1 MEMDQKEHNK
11 YDISYRQMLTRLPKL
26 YRFMAKYKW
35 LILGLAFFDILSN
48 MIITVPPLII
58 QYAVDEIIP
67 LKDIFSLNVFFA
79 TITILFIVFS
89 GLFLGHIYIRWYLQY
104 NIRKDIREKLFNALL
119 LKSPI
124 FYSKRVSGEIT
135 SRMNND
141 VGSVSYLASDAFF
154 DFFNAFLKIFFS
166 LSMLFYL
173 SWKITIAILI
183 LIGLQ
188 YIFVTVVMNFFKKY
202 RKRTSEK
209 WGRLLGYLQEV
220 LSNIKIVMAF
230 GNENYES
237 SRHLRKSREY
247 IKDSI
252 KLGITNRMFE
262 VIGTLFWHAFYV
274 TIIVYGLNLL
284 TKNEISLGV
293 LIAFVMLVRN
303 LFEPIFELSGTM
315 IFVISAFVSIDRI
328 YEYIEYPD
336 ELHVADEPEEID
348 NTKGEIE
355 FENTVFR
362 YEKDKDKIALN
373 GLNIRIED
381 GQSVALVGPS
391 GAGKST
397 VINLILRFYDPESG
411 CVRFNGKDIRNLSVD
426 EYRKNISI
434 VFQDALLFNDTIMN
448 NLKYADLDA
457 TREQVEKACK
467 DADILGFINELP
479 LKFDTVI
486 GERGLKLSG
495 GQRQRL
501 SIARALLKDPKILIL
516 DEATAS
522 IDSVSENVIQEAIE
536 RIMKHRTTIIIAH
549 RLTTIVGVDKIIVLE
564 NGRVVESGPHSE
576 LLAKHGVY
584 HKLWTTQMKD
594 NDSEIIF

>member
-1 MEMDQKEHNK
+1 MTEKEHNK
-11 YDISYRQMLTRLPKL
+11 YDITYRQMLTRLPKL
-26 YRFMAKYKW
+26 YKFMAKYKW
-35 LILGLAFFDILSN
+35 LILGLAFFDIISN
-48 MIITVPPLII
+48 LIITVPPLII
-58 QYAVDEIIP
+58 QYSVDELIP
-67 LKDIFSLNVFFA
+67 LKDIFSLNVFFIA
-79 TITILFIVFS
+79 VSVLFVVFS

-173 SWKITIAILI
+173 SWKITLAILL

-188 YIFVTVVMNFFKKY
+188 YVCVTIIMNFFKKY
-202 RKRTSEK
+202 RKLTSEK
-209 WGRLLGYLQEV
+209 WGRMLGYLQEI

-237 SRHLRKSREY
+237 SRHLRKSRDY

-262 VIGTLFWHAFYV
+262 VVGTLFWHAFYV

-284 TKNEISLGV
+284 TDGEISLGI
-293 LIAFVMLVRN
+293 LLAFVMLVRN

-336 ELHVADEPEEID
+336 ELKVSDNPEKID
-348 NTKGEIE
+348 TSKGELE
-355 FENTVFR
+355 FKNVKFR
-362 YEKDKDKIALN
+362 YEKEKDKIALN
-373 GLNIRIED
+373 GVDLKIED

-411 CVRFNGKDIRNLSVD
+411 TLLFNGKDVKNLNVD
-426 EYRKNISI
+426 EYRNLISI

-448 NLKYADLDA
+448 NLKYADLNA
-457 TREQVEKACK
+457 TKEQVEKACR
-467 DADILGFINELP
+467 DADIYEFINELP

-522 IDSVSENVIQEAIE
+522 IDSISENVIQAAIE
-536 RIMKHRTTIIIAH
+536 KIMKDRTTIIIAH
-549 RLTTIVGVDKIIVLE
+549 RLTTIAKVDKIIVFE
-564 NGRVVESGPHSE
+564 SGKVVEVGSHSE
-576 LLAKHGVY
+576 LLSKQGLY

-594 NDSEIIF
+594 NNDEIVF

>member
-1 MEMDQKEHNK
+1 
-11 YDISYRQMLTRLPKL
+11 
-26 YRFMAKYKW
+26 
-35 LILGLAFFDILSN
+35 
-48 MIITVPPLII
+48 
-58 QYAVDEIIP
+58 
-67 LKDIFSLNVFFA
+67 
-79 TITILFIVFS
+79 
-89 GLFLGHIYIRWYLQY
+89 
-104 NIRKDIREKLFNALL
+104 
-119 LKSPI
+119 
-124 FYSKRVSGEIT
+124 
-135 SRMNND
+135 
-141 VGSVSYLASDAFF
+141 
-154 DFFNAFLKIFFS
+154 
-166 LSMLFYL
+166 
-173 SWKITIAILI
+173 
-183 LIGLQ
+183 
-188 YIFVTVVMNFFKKY
+188 
-202 RKRTSEK
+202 
-209 WGRLLGYLQEV
+209 
-220 LSNIKIVMAF
+220 
-230 GNENYES
+230 
-237 SRHLRKSREY
+237 
-247 IKDSI
+247 
-252 KLGITNRMFE
+252 
-262 VIGTLFWHAFYV
+262 
-274 TIIVYGLNLL
+274 
-284 TKNEISLGV
+284 
-293 LIAFVMLVRN
+293 
-303 LFEPIFELSGTM
+303 
-315 IFVISAFVSIDRI
+315 
-328 YEYIEYPD
+328 
-336 ELHVADEPEEID
+336 
-348 NTKGEIE
+348 
-355 FENTVFR
+355 
-362 YEKDKDKIALN
+362 
-373 GLNIRIED
+373 
-381 GQSVALVGPS
+381 VGPS

>member
-1 MEMDQKEHNK
+1 
-11 YDISYRQMLTRLPKL
+11 
-26 YRFMAKYKW
+26 MAKYKW
-35 LILGLAFFDILSN
+35 LVVTLIFFY
-48 MIITVPPLII
+48 IINNVLITLPPLII

-67 LKDIFSLNVFFA
+67 LKDIYSLNIFFA
-79 TITILFIVFS
+79 AITIMFIAFS
-89 GLFLGHIYIRWYLQY
+89 GIILGHIYIRWYLQY

-154 DFFNAFLKIFFS
+154 DFFNAFLKITFS
-166 LSMLFYL
+166 MMMLFYL
-173 SWKITIAILI
+173 SWKITLAVLV
-183 LIGLQ
+183 LIGIQ
-188 YIFVTVVMNFFKKY
+188 YVCVTIVMNFFKKY

-209 WGRLLGYLQEV
+209 WGRLLGFLQEV

-230 GNENYES
+230 GNENYEA
-237 SRHLRKSREY
+237 SRHLKKTREY

-252 KLGITNRMFE
+252 KLGVTNRMFE
-262 VIGTLFWHAFYV
+262 VVATIFWHAFYV
-274 TIIVYGLNLL
+274 TIIVYGIRLL
-284 TKNEISLGV
+284 TDNEISLGI

-315 IFVISAFVSIDRI
+315 IFTISAFVSIDRI

-336 ELHVADEPEEID
+336 ELNVAENPESID
-348 NTKGEIE
+348 NNRGEIH
-355 FENTVFR
+355 FENVKFR
-362 YEKDKDKIALN
+362 YEKKKEKIALN
-373 GLNIRIED
+373 DVSFKIED
-381 GQSVALVGPS
+381 GESVAIVGPS

-397 VINLILRFYDPESG
+397 IINLILRFYDPEEG
-411 CVRFNGKDIRNLSVD
+411 CVYFNGKKITNLEVD

-434 VFQDALLFNDTIMN
+434 VFQDALLFNDTIMKN
-448 NLKYADLDA
+448 IIYADLDA
-457 TREQVEKACK
+457 TKEQVERACK
-467 DADILGFINELP
+467 DADILDFINELP

-522 IDSVSENVIQEAIE
+522 IDSISENVIQEAIE
-536 RIMKHRTTIIIAH
+536 KIMNDRTTIIIAH
-549 RLTTIVGVDKIIVLE
+549 RLTTIVGVDRIIVME
-564 NGRVVESGPHSE
+564 NGKVAETGTHAE
-576 LLAKHGVY
+576 LLAEHGVY
-584 HKLWTTQMKD
+584 HKLWTTQMKE
-594 NDSEIIF
+594 NESEIIF

>member
-1 MEMDQKEHNK
+1 MEKEHNK

-35 LILGLAFFDILSN
+35 LILGLAFFDIISN
-48 MIITVPPLII
+48 MIITVPPLVI
-58 QYAVDEIIP
+58 QYSVDEIIP
-67 LKDIFSLNVFFA
+67 LKDIFSLNIFFTA
-79 TITILFIVFS
+79 VTILFIVFS
-89 GLFLGHIYIRWYLQY
+89 GLFIGHIYIRWHLQY
-104 NIRKDIREKLFNALL
+104 NIRKDIRERLFNALL

-154 DFFNAFLKIFFS
+154 DFFNAFLKVFFS
-166 LSMLFYL
+166 LTMLFYL
-173 SWKITIAILI
+173 SWKITVAILI

-188 YIFVTVVMNFFKKY
+188 YIFVTIVMNFFKKY

-209 WGRLLGYLQEV
+209 WGRLLGFLQEI

-237 SRHLRKSREY
+237 ARHLKKSRDY

-252 KLGITNRMFE
+252 SLGITHRMFE
-262 VIGTLFWHAFYV
+262 VVATIFWHAFYV
-274 TIIVYGLNLL
+274 TIIVYGIKLL
-284 TKNEISLGV
+284 TGSEITLGV
-293 LIAFVMLVRN
+293 LLAFIMLVRN

-336 ELHVADEPEEID
+336 ELTVADKPEKTD
-348 NTKGEIE
+348 STKGEIG
-355 FENTVFR
+355 FNDVVFR
-362 YEKDKDKIALN
+362 YEKEKDKIALN
-373 GLNIRIED
+373 GVSFKIED
-381 GQSVALVGPS
+381 GQSVAIVGPS

-397 VINLILRFYDPESG
+397 IVNLILRFYDPESG
-411 CVRFNGKDIRNLSVD
+411 TVSFNGSDIKALDID

-457 TREQVEKACK
+457 TKERVEKACR
-467 DADILGFINELP
+467 DADIYDFINELP
-479 LKFDTVI
+479 LRFDTVI

-522 IDSVSENVIQEAIE
+522 IDSISENVIQEAIE
-536 RIMKHRTTIIIAH
+536 KIMGDRTMIIIAH
-549 RLTTIVGVDKIIVLE
+549 RLTTIVGVDRIIVME
-564 NGRVVESGPHSE
+564 NGQVAETGTHTE
-576 LLAKHGVY
+576 LLALHGVY
-584 HKLWTTQMKD
+584 HRLWTTQMKE
-594 NDSEIIF
+594 NENEIVF

>member
-1 MEMDQKEHNK
+1 MKENNK
-11 YDISYRQMLTRLPKL
+11 YDITYKQMLTRLPKL

-35 LILGLAFFDILSN
+35 IILTLAFFDIISN
-48 MIITVPPLII
+48 LLITLPPLFI
-58 QYAVDEIIP
+58 QYCVDELIP
-67 LKDIFSLNVFFA
+67 LKDVFSLNAFFII
-79 TITILFIVFS
+79 ITIMFLVFS

-104 NIRKDIREKLFNALL
+104 NIRKDIREKLFSALL

-154 DFFNAFLKIFFS
+154 DFFNAFLKITFS
-166 LSMLFYL
+166 LTMLFYL
-173 SWKITIAILI
+173 SWKITIAVLV

-188 YIFVTVVMNFFKKY
+188 YIFVTIVMNFFKKY

-230 GNENYES
+230 GNENYEA

-284 TKNEISLGV
+284 IKDEISLGI
-293 LIAFVMLVRN
+293 LLAFIMLVRN

-336 ELHVADEPEEID
+336 ELDIAEYPEEID
-348 NTKGEIE
+348 STKGEIE
-355 FENTVFR
+355 FVNVGFK
-362 YEKDKDKIALN
+362 YEIGKDKTALN
-373 GLNIRIED
+373 GVDLKIEN

-397 VINLILRFYDPESG
+397 VINLILRFYDPQSG
-411 CVRFNGKDIRNLSVD
+411 SVLFNGKDIKKLDVDQYRN
-426 EYRKNISI
+426 NISI
-434 VFQDALLFNDTIMN
+434 VFQDALLFNDTILN
-448 NLKYADLDA
+448 NLKYANLDA
-457 TREQVEKACK
+457 TPEQVTKACR
-467 DADILGFINELP
+467 DADILDFINDLP
-479 LKFDTVI
+479 LKFETVI

-522 IDSVSENVIQEAIE
+522 IDSISENVIQEAIE
-536 RIMKHRTTIIIAH
+536 KIMKHRTTVIIAH

-584 HKLWTTQMKD
+584 HKLWTTQMKEEEK
-594 NDSEIIF
+594 EILF

>member
-1 MEMDQKEHNK
+1 MAEKEHNK
-11 YDISYRQMLTRLPKL
+11 YDISYKQMLTRLPKL

-35 LILGLAFFDILSN
+35 LIMGLAFFDVISN
-48 MIITVPPLII
+48 LIITVPPLII

-67 LKDIFSLNVFFA
+67 LKDIFSLNIFF
-79 TITILFIVFS
+79 TSITILFIVFS

-119 LKSPI
+119 LKSPV
-124 FYSKRVSGEIT
+124 FYAKRVSGEIT

-173 SWKITIAILI
+173 SWKITIAVLVLI
-183 LIGLQ
+183 ALQ
-188 YIFVTVVMNFFKKY
+188 YVCVTVVMNFFKRY

-230 GNENYES
+230 GNENYEA
-237 SRHLRKSREY
+237 SRHLKKSREY
-247 IKDSI
+247 IRDSI

-262 VIGTLFWHAFYV
+262 VLGTLFWHGFYV

-284 TKNEISLGV
+284 TGNEISLGV
-293 LIAFVMLVRN
+293 LIAFIMLVRN

-336 ELHVADEPEEID
+336 ELHIEQEPEQID
-348 NTKGEIE
+348 EKRGEIE
-355 FENTVFR
+355 FEDIVFR
-362 YEKDKDKIALN
+362 YEKEKNKLALN
-373 GLNIRIED
+373 SVSIKIED
-381 GQSVALVGPS
+381 GKSVAIVGPS

-397 VINLILRFYDPESG
+397 IVNLILRFYDPESG
-411 CVRFNGKDIRNLSVD
+411 TVRFNGTDIRKLDIDS
-426 EYRKNISI
+426 YRNKISI

-457 TREQVEKACK
+457 TREQVERACR
-467 DADILGFINELP
+467 DADILNFINELP
-479 LKFDTVI
+479 MKFDTVI

-501 SIARALLKDPKILIL
+501 SIARALLKNPKILIL

-536 RIMKHRTTIIIAH
+536 KIMGDRTTIIIAH
-549 RLTTIVGVDKIIVLE
+549 RLTTIVGVDRIIVLE
-564 NGRVVESGPHSE
+564 NGKVAETGTHSE

-584 HKLWTTQMKD
+584 HKLWTTQMKE
-594 NDSEIIF
+594 NESEIIF

>member
-1 MEMDQKEHNK
+1 MMHKEHNK
-11 YDISYRQMLTRLPKL
+11 YDISYRQMLTRVPKL

-35 LILGLAFFDILSN
+35 LVVTLIFFYIINNIL
-48 MIITVPPLII
+48 ITLPPLII

-67 LKDIFSLNVFFA
+67 LKDIYSLNIFFA
-79 TITILFIVFS
+79 AITVMFIAFS
-89 GLFLGHIYIRWYLQY
+89 GIILGHIYIRWYLQY

-154 DFFNAFLKIFFS
+154 DFFNAFLKILFS
-166 LSMLFYL
+166 MMMLFYL
-173 SWKITIAILI
+173 SWKITLAVLV
-183 LIGLQ
+183 LIGIQ
-188 YIFVTVVMNFFKKY
+188 YVCVTIVMNFFKKY

-209 WGRLLGYLQEV
+209 WGRLLGFLQEV

-230 GNENYES
+230 GNENYEA
-237 SRHLRKSREY
+237 SRHLKKTREY

-252 KLGITNRMFE
+252 KLGVTNRMFE
-262 VIGTLFWHAFYV
+262 VVATIFWHAFYV
-274 TIIVYGLNLL
+274 TIIVYGIRLL
-284 TKNEISLGV
+284 TDSEISLGI
-293 LIAFVMLVRN
+293 LIAFIMLVRN

-315 IFVISAFVSIDRI
+315 IFTISAFVSIDRI

-336 ELHVADEPEEID
+336 ELHVAENPEPID
-348 NTKGEIE
+348 NTRGEIQ
-355 FENTVFR
+355 FENVKFR
-362 YEKDKDKIALN
+362 YEKEKEKIALN
-373 GLNIRIED
+373 DVSFKIED
-381 GQSVALVGPS
+381 GESVAIVGPS

-397 VINLILRFYDPESG
+397 IINLILRFYDPEEG
-411 CVRFNGKDIRNLSVD
+411 CVRFNGKKITNLDVD

-434 VFQDALLFNDTIMN
+434 VFQDALLFNDTIMKN
-448 NLKYADLDA
+448 IIYADLDA
-457 TREQVEKACK
+457 TKEQVERACK
-467 DADILGFINELP
+467 DADILEFINELP

-522 IDSVSENVIQEAIE
+522 IDSISENVIQEAIE
-536 RIMKHRTTIIIAH
+536 KIMNDRTTIIIAH
-549 RLTTIVGVDKIIVLE
+549 RLTTIVGVDRIIVME
-564 NGRVVESGPHSE
+564 NGKVAETGTHSE

-584 HKLWTTQMKD
+584 HKLWTTQMKE
-594 NDSEIIF
+594 NESEIVF

>member
-1 MEMDQKEHNK
+1 MKENNK
-11 YDISYRQMLTRLPKL
+11 YDITYKQMLTRLPKL

-35 LILGLAFFDILSN
+35 IILTLAFFDIISN
-48 MIITVPPLII
+48 LLITLPPLFI
-58 QYAVDEIIP
+58 QYCVDEIIP
-67 LKDIFSLNVFFA
+67 LKDIFSLNSFFII
-79 TITILFIVFS
+79 ITIMFLVFS

-104 NIRKDIREKLFNALL
+104 NIRKDIREKLFSALL

-154 DFFNAFLKIFFS
+154 DFFNAFLKIGFS
-166 LSMLFYL
+166 LTMLFYL
-173 SWKITIAILI
+173 SWKITIAVLI

-188 YIFVTVVMNFFKKY
+188 YLCVTIIMNFFKKY

-230 GNENYES
+230 GNENYEAA
-237 SRHLRKSREY
+237 RHLKKSREY

-262 VIGTLFWHAFYV
+262 VVGTLFWHAFYV

-284 TKNEISLGV
+284 IKDEITLGI
-293 LIAFVMLVRN
+293 LLAFIMLVRN

-336 ELHVADEPEEID
+336 ELDIAENPEVID
-348 NTKGEIE
+348 STKGEIE
-355 FENTVFR
+355 FCDVAFKYEA
-362 YEKDKDKIALN
+362 EKDKTALN
-373 GLNIRIED
+373 GVSLKIEN
-381 GQSVALVGPS
+381 GKSVALVGPS

-397 VINLILRFYDPESG
+397 VINLILRFYDPQSG
-411 CVRFNGKDIRNLSVD
+411 EVKFNGKNIKKLDID
-426 EYRKNISI
+426 QYRDNISI
-434 VFQDALLFNDTIMN
+434 VFQDALLFNDTILN

-457 TREQVEKACK
+457 TTDQVIKACR
-467 DADILGFINELP
+467 DADIYDFINSLP
-479 LKFDTVI
+479 LKFETVI

-522 IDSVSENVIQEAIE
+522 IDSISENVIQEAIE
-536 RIMKHRTTIIIAH
+536 KIMKHRTTIIIAH

-576 LLAKHGVY
+576 LLSKHGVY
-584 HKLWTTQMKD
+584 HKLWTTQMKEEEK
-594 NDSEIIF
+594 EILF

>member
-1 MEMDQKEHNK
+1 MDKEHNK

-35 LILGLAFFDILSN
+35 IILTLAFFDIISN
-48 MIITVPPLII
+48 MLITLPPLFI
-58 QYAVDEIIP
+58 QYCVDDIIP
-67 LKDIFSLNVFFA
+67 LKDIFSLNTFF
-79 TITILFIVFS
+79 TIITIMFVVFS

-119 LKSPI
+119 LKSPV

-154 DFFNAFLKIFFS
+154 DFFNAFLKILFS
-166 LSMLFYL
+166 MTMLFYL
-173 SWKITIAILI
+173 SWKITLAVLV
-183 LIGLQ
+183 LIGIQ
-188 YIFVTVVMNFFKKY
+188 YVCVTFVMNFFKKY

-209 WGRLLGYLQEV
+209 WGRLLGFLQEV

-230 GNENYES
+230 GNENYEA
-237 SRHLRKSREY
+237 SRHLKKTREY

-252 KLGITNRMFE
+252 KLGIANRMFE
-262 VIGTLFWHAFYV
+262 VVATIFWHAFYV
-274 TIIVYGLNLL
+274 TIIVYGIRLL
-284 TKNEISLGV
+284 TDSEISLGI

-315 IFVISAFVSIDRI
+315 IFTISAFVSIDRI

-336 ELHVADEPEEID
+336 ELNVAENPEPID
-348 NTKGEIE
+348 NTRGEIQ
-355 FENTVFR
+355 FENVKFR
-362 YEKDKDKIALN
+362 YEKEKDKIALN
-373 GLNIRIED
+373 GVSFKIED
-381 GQSVALVGPS
+381 GESVAIVGPS

-397 VINLILRFYDPESG
+397 IINLILRFYDPEEG
-411 CVRFNGKDIRNLSVD
+411 CVRFNGKKITNLEVD
-426 EYRKNISI
+426 DYRKNISI
-434 VFQDALLFNDTIMN
+434 VFQDALLFNDTIMKN
-448 NLKYADLDA
+448 IIYADLDA
-457 TREQVEKACK
+457 TKEQVERACK
-467 DADILGFINELP
+467 DADILDFINELP

-522 IDSVSENVIQEAIE
+522 IDSISENVIQEAIE
-536 RIMKHRTTIIIAH
+536 KIMNDRTTIIIAH
-549 RLTTIVGVDKIIVLE
+549 RLTTIVGVDRIIVME
-564 NGRVVESGPHSE
+564 NGKVAETGTHSE

-584 HKLWTTQMKD
+584 HKLWTTQMKE
-594 NDSEIIF
+594 NESEIVF

>member
-1 MEMDQKEHNK
+1 MKDKDHNK
-11 YDISYRQMLTRLPKL
+11 YDISYRQMITRMPKL
-26 YRFMAKYKW
+26 YKFMSKYKW
-35 LILGLAFFDILSN
+35 LILGLAFFDVISN
-48 MIITVPPLII
+48 LLITLPPLII
-58 QYAVDEIIP
+58 QYCVDEVIP
-67 LKDIFSLNVFFA
+67 LKDFSSMNIFFFV
-79 TITILFIVFS
+79 ITMMYLVYS

-119 LKSPI
+119 LKSPV
-124 FYSKRVSGEIT
+124 FYAKRVSGEIT

-154 DFFNAFLKIFFS
+154 DFFNAFLKVAFS
-166 LSMLFYL
+166 LTMLVYL
-173 SWKITIAILI
+173 SWKITLAIVILI
-183 LIGLQ
+183 LLQ
-188 YIFVTVVMNFFKKY
+188 YFFVTIIMNFFKKY

-230 GNENYES
+230 GNENYEA

-262 VIGTLFWHAFYV
+262 VVGTLFWHAFYV

-284 TKNEISLGV
+284 IKDEITLGI
-293 LIAFVMLVRN
+293 LLAFIMLVRN

-328 YEYIEYPD
+328 YEYIDYPD
-336 ELHVADEPEEID
+336 ELVVEENPDKID
-348 NTKGEIE
+348 SSKGEIVFEGVE
-355 FENTVFR
+355 FK
-362 YEKDKDKIALN
+362 YEKDKDKVALN
-373 GLNIRIED
+373 GVDLTIED
-381 GQSVALVGPS
+381 SRSVALVGPS

-397 VINLILRFYDPESG
+397 VINMILRFYDPQKG
-411 CVRFNGKDIRNLSVD
+411 TVKFNGIDIKKLNVD
-426 EYRKNISI
+426 EYRDNISI
-434 VFQDALLFNDTIMN
+434 VFQDALLFNDTILN
-448 NLKYADLDA
+448 NLKYADLNA
-457 TREQVEKACK
+457 TKEQIEKACK
-467 DADILGFINELP
+467 DANIYEFINELP

-501 SIARALLKDPKILIL
+501 SIARALLKNPKVLIL

-522 IDSVSENVIQEAIE
+522 IDSISENIIQHAIE
-536 RIMKHRTTIIIAH
+536 KIMKDRTTIIIAH
-549 RLTTIVGVDKIIVLE
+549 RLTTIVNVDKIIVFE
-564 NGRVVESGPHSE
+564 NGKVVETGTHFA
-576 LLAKHGVY
+576 LLEKHGVY

-594 NDSEIIF
+594 DENRGLI

>member
-1 MEMDQKEHNK
+1 
-11 YDISYRQMLTRLPKL
+11 MLTRVPKL

-35 LILGLAFFDILSN
+35 LVVTLIFFY
-48 MIITVPPLII
+48 IINNVLITLPPLII

-67 LKDIFSLNVFFA
+67 LKDIYSLNIFFA
-79 TITILFIVFS
+79 AITIMFIAFS
-89 GLFLGHIYIRWYLQY
+89 GIILGHIYIRWYLQY
-104 NIRKDIREKLFNALL
+104 NIRKDIREKLFSALL

-154 DFFNAFLKIFFS
+154 DFFNAFLKITFS
-166 LSMLFYL
+166 MMMLFYL
-173 SWKITIAILI
+173 SWKITLAVLV
-183 LIGLQ
+183 LIGIQ
-188 YIFVTVVMNFFKKY
+188 YVCVTIVMNFFKKY

-209 WGRLLGYLQEV
+209 WGRLLGFLQEV

-230 GNENYES
+230 GNENYEA
-237 SRHLRKSREY
+237 SRHLKKTREY

-252 KLGITNRMFE
+252 KLGVTNRMFE
-262 VIGTLFWHAFYV
+262 VVATIFWHAFYV
-274 TIIVYGLNLL
+274 TIIVYGIRLL
-284 TKNEISLGV
+284 TDNEISLGI

-315 IFVISAFVSIDRI
+315 IFTISAFVSIDRI

-336 ELHVADEPEEID
+336 ELNVAENPESID
-348 NTKGEIE
+348 NTRGEIH
-355 FENTVFR
+355 FENVKFR
-362 YEKDKDKIALN
+362 YEKEKEKIALN
-373 GLNIRIED
+373 DVSFKIED
-381 GQSVALVGPS
+381 GESVAIVGPS

-397 VINLILRFYDPESG
+397 IINLILRFYDPEEG
-411 CVRFNGKDIRNLSVD
+411 CVCFNGKKITNLDVD
-426 EYRKNISI
+426 QYRKNISI
-434 VFQDALLFNDTIMN
+434 VFQDALLFNDTIMKN
-448 NLKYADLDA
+448 ITYADLDA
-457 TREQVEKACK
+457 TKEQVEKACK
-467 DADILGFINELP
+467 DADILDFINELP

-522 IDSVSENVIQEAIE
+522 IDSISENVIQEAIE
-536 RIMKHRTTIIIAH
+536 KIMNDRTTIIIAH
-549 RLTTIVGVDKIIVLE
+549 RLTTIVGVDRIIVLE
-564 NGRVVESGPHSE
+564 NGKVAETGTHSE

-584 HKLWTTQMKD
+584 HKLWTTQMKE
-594 NDSEIIF
+594 NESEIVF